1 MPVDVLAVMSRHV
14 SPSTVSASAIGF
26 VGGPLLA
33 LVVYGLL
40 PEQYV
45 TAEGATV
52 ELTHAGSV
60 SAAVG
65 VWMAVWWLTEAIE
78 IPVTALLPL
87 ALFPV
92 LGARSMREAA
102 APYANELIFLF
113 MGGFIVSL
121 SMQRWGLHR
130 RIALSTLTVVGT
142 NPSRIVAGFMATT
155 AGLSMWLSNSATTMM
170 MLPIAVS
177 VIRMMSDTD
186 EPVTPPARAGA
197 ARRNLSVCLM
207 LGIAYAA
214 SIGGVGTI
222 IGSPPNLFLVSY
234 MRDTLGREISF
245 TRWLAMGL
253 PLVGLFVPVAW
264 YLLTHVLYPLEA
276 AAGRGGDAIGRARA
290 ELGPMCWGERVTAV
304 VFGAT
309 AAAWIGRTLLVDL
322 EIAGVRPLA
331 GLTDPGIA
339 MLAATSLFL
348 VPARTRERDFVMNW
362 EHAKQLPWGILILF
376 GGGLSLAA
384 AIQDTGVGAF
394 IGHQAAAWPSP
405 LGAPGARDDAG
416 DLRNGTDQQH
426 RDRGNLRTDLRRV
439 GLWTRRASLLADR
452 AGGARSELG
461 VHAARRHAAERRGL
475 WIGICDVGGDA
486 ARRLVVEPHRHRAA
500 HAVRLRR
507 GASAPWRPRLSQRI
521 SAGMEV

>member
-1 MPVDVLAVMSRHV
+1 MSRHV

-394 IGHQAAAWPSP
+394 IGHQAAAW
-405 LGAPGARDDAG
+405 
-416 DLRNGTDQQH
+416 
-426 RDRGNLRTDLRRV
+426 RGLPPWALLVLVTTLVIFVTELTSNTATAATFV
-439 GLWTRRASLLADR
+439 PIFGGLAS
-452 AGGARSELG
+452 GLG
-461 VHAARRHAAERRGL
+461 VHPYLLIVPAALAASWAFMLPVATPPNAVVFGSGYVTLAEMRRAGL
-475 WIGICDVGGDA
+475 WLNLIGIA
-486 ARRLVVEPHRHRAA
+486 LLTLYAY
-500 HAVRLRR
+500 AVALPLLGVR
-507 GASAPWRPRLSQRI
+507 
-521 SAGMEV
+521 V